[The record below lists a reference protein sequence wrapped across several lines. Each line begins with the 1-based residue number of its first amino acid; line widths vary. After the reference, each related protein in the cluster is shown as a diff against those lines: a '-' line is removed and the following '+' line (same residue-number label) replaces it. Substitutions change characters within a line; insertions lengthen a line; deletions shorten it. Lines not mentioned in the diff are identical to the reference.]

1 MKRTPIWL
9 LLFIGAIGHISAQ
22 APADSLHIAHYT
34 IQLDLTRYQTQQLY
48 GTAILKAVPNHPLP
62 ALTLELMQLQ
72 ADSVTVGGKKMRF
85 SQEGD
90 RLRIP
95 AENTPFAQGDTLEIR
110 VSYHGKPYSERFGG
124 FYFSGEYAFNMGA
137 CIEHIPH
144 TAGKTWFP
152 CVDSFTDK
160 AAYTYKVHTVS
171 GHRAVCGG
179 LFADSLRLADSSI
192 VWTWEQRQPIP
203 AYLASVACGP
213 YIVWRDTLRSID
225 GRKLPVEIDVHPSAA
240 NKVAGSFSR
249 LKQIV
254 ALFEHSFGPYPFDRI
269 GYVTVPF
276 TSGAMEHA
284 GNIAYPLAAVD
295 GSWNRESL
303 YAHELSHAWFGD
315 WVTCESAEEMWLNEG
330 FASWCEGLLAEYFS
344 HNDSLP
350 HQDSNAY
357 RNWFRQQHRYVLK
370 NAAIRDNGYHPLSPM
385 PQAVTY
391 GTTTYQKGSL
401 VLHSLRSYLGDSL
414 FFHCLKQYV
423 REFGGGNASS
433 QQFFSLLSRE
443 SGLPMKDFMAAWV
456 TQPGFL
462 HFSVDSVTAT
472 GNGLYRTHLR
482 QRLHHAERYGNSNRI
497 TVSYFFPDSARKDLR
512 TVFSGQYGTF
522 DCQLPQPPLFAV
534 VDLYD
539 GYADAVIDTTLTVNG
554 TQTVDFE
561 EGNIM
566 VRNAKGEGGWLRIE
580 HNLVAADPLKQAN
593 SHIRQLSGSHYW
605 RLLLQGTQAEGLYF
619 SYYAQSEND
628 LDHALFKEADKK
640 SFLLLHRPDASA
652 DWRVIPFVQT
662 GTAGRGNLYTTFV
675 QNGEYCLA
683 VGDTNGMAALPAAPR
698 DIAIRIH
705 PNPASQT
712 VRITVSDANSVR
724 WMRLYNAAGQRI
736 ATLPIRQTVT
746 EVDLSHFSHGLYLID
761 FMDNRSICVG
771 HAKIIVK

>member
-9 LLFIGAIGHISAQ
+9 LLLIGAIGNLPAQ

-72 ADSVTVGGKKMRF
+72 ADSVTVGGEKMRF

-95 AENTPFAQGDTLEIR
+95 AEGTQFAKGDTLE
-110 VSYHGKPYSERFGG
+110 VSVWYHGRPYSERFGG

-179 LFADSLRLADSSI
+179 LFADSVRLADSSI

-213 YIVWRDTLRSID
+213 YIAWRDTIRSID

-254 ALFEHSFGPYPFDRI
+254 ALFENSFGPYPFDRI

-284 GNIAYPLAAVD
+284 CNIAYPLAAVD

-330 FASWCEGLLAEYFS
+330 FASWCEGLLAEHFS

-357 RNWFRQQHRYVLK
+357 RNWFRQQHRYVLQ

-443 SGLPMKDFMAAWV
+443 SGLPMEDFMQAWV

-472 GNGLYRTHLR
+472 GNGHYRTHLR
-482 QRLHHAERYGNSNRI
+482 QRLHHAGRYGSNNRI
-497 TVSYFFPDSARKDLR
+497 TVSYFFPDSARKDVT
-512 TVFSGQYGTF
+512 TVFSGEYGTF

-534 VDLYD
+534 IDLYD

-561 EGNIM
+561 DGCIMINNVNGN
-566 VRNAKGEGGWLRIE
+566 NGWLRVE
-580 HNLVAADPLKQAN
+580 HNLVAADPLKQEN
-593 SHIRQLSGSHYW
+593 SHIRNISDSHYW
-605 RLLLQGTQAEGLYF
+605 RILFNGAKAEGIYF
-619 SYYAQSEND
+619 PYYAQSESD
-628 LDHALFKEADKK
+628 LDYPLMKK
-640 SFLLLHRPDASA
+640 QQKRDFLLLYRHDASC
-652 DWRVIPFVQT
+652 DWRIIPSTLT
-662 GTAGRGNLYTTFV
+662 GTPGRGILHTKWAET
-675 QNGEYCLA
+675 GEYCLGI
-683 VGDTNGMAALPAAPR
+683 GDTTGMGIGIPQKAGAE
-698 DIAIRIH
+698 IKFF
-705 PNPASQT
+705 PNPATNMLQILMPDGTKTAS
-712 VRITVSDANSVR
+712 
-724 WMRLYNAAGQRI
+724 MRLFTSSGQVI
-736 ATLPIRQTVT
+736 YS
-746 EVDLSHFSHGLYLID
+746 LSIQGKGAELNLDGLASGIYFIE
-761 FMDNRSICVG
+761 FMDNNGRILQKG
-771 HAKIIVK
+771 KFFLK